1 MSIDG
6 WVKVLLSVSGFCDG
20 QFYVKRSKMVDA
32 QEFML
37 SIRRVQPDQY
47 PIPRICDECKSPCIS
62 ECLFGESFCS
72 RACFRKSWKT
82 VFENASFKILLSKME
97 MAEILTIRE
106 KEIAQGIINDVQ
118 EAALIELRKVKISSR
133 YRYYK
138 HSKYLLT

>member
-1 MSIDG
+1 MLKSLCCSIRIY
-6 WVKVLLSVSGFCDG
+6 S
-20 QFYVKRSKMVDA
+20 
-32 QEFML
+32 

-118 EAALIELRKVKISSR
+118 EAARIELRKVK
-133 YRYYK
+133 K
-138 HSKYLLT
+138 NTYLLVDIVITSIPNIY